1 MRCDVL
7 YANQSEQE
15 MSSLIFNEV
24 TNQRMKANDDKS
36 TKFCSHE
43 RHTCNHDSK
52 NLLYCSQLCPEEF
65 QGGVNQDKNAN
76 GCSRRDPN
84 KKIKGVN
91 CSIRSV
97 RFAFNSICLVQ
108 FSSFDLISS
117 LFGLLRSKLLIV
129 FAAQSLEFS
138 AVNRA

>member
-1 MRCDVL
+1 MKVL
-7 YANQSEQE
+7 TMTNLSNLEIGVSETK
-15 MSSLIFNEV
+15 MLIAASG
-24 TNQRMKANDDKS
+24 RSA
-36 TKFCSHE
+36 
-43 RHTCNHDSK
+43 
-52 NLLYCSQLCPEEF
+52 
-65 QGGVNQDKNAN
+65 
-76 GCSRRDPN
+76 

-129 FAAQSLEFS
+129 FALQPGLLLSIGPNVTRQLAGS
-138 AVNRA
+138 RAKPF

>member
-1 MRCDVL
+1 MKVL
-7 YANQSEQE
+7 TMTNLSNLEIGVSETK
-15 MSSLIFNEV
+15 MLIAASG
-24 TNQRMKANDDKS
+24 RSA
-36 TKFCSHE
+36 
-43 RHTCNHDSK
+43 
-52 NLLYCSQLCPEEF
+52 
-65 QGGVNQDKNAN
+65 
-76 GCSRRDPN
+76 

-129 FAAQSLEFS
+129 FALLQPGLLLSIGPNVTRQLAGS
-138 AVNRA
+138 RAKPF

>member
-1 MRCDVL
+1 MRDILAITIQKIFSTARNYVL
-7 YANQSEQE
+7 RN
-15 MSSLIFNEV
+15 FKEV
-24 TNQRMKANDDKS
+24 S
-36 TKFCSHE
+36 TK
-43 RHTCNHDSK
+43 TK
-52 NLLYCSQLCPEEF
+52 MLMVAA
-65 QGGVNQDKNAN
+65 GGTLI
-76 GCSRRDPN
+76 

-129 FAAQSLEFS
+129 FAA
-138 AVNRA
+138 

>member
-1 MRCDVL
+1 M
-7 YANQSEQE
+7 
-15 MSSLIFNEV
+15 
-24 TNQRMKANDDKS
+24 TNRPNSVPQ
-36 TKFCSHE
+36 
-43 RHTCNHDSK
+43 
-52 NLLYCSQLCPEEF
+52 CPEEF
-65 QGGVNQDKNAN
+65 QGGVSEDKNAN
-76 GCSRRDPN
+76 RGCRRGPN

-129 FAAQSLEFS
+129 FAA
-138 AVNRA
+138 